1 MGKWMSSYL
10 LQQWLILDPKA
21 QRVKKIKKQGEEL
34 PLRLVPNV
42 DIAFEL
48 GKMKKEGQIH
58 VGFALETE
66 QEEVHAKAKLIRK
79 NFDLV
84 VLNSATDEGVGFK
97 HDTNQVRIFNKNGGD
112 VQTALLPKLDIAR
125 LIVEEVKKAAAWS

>member
-1 MGKWMSSYL
+1 M
-10 LQQWLILDPKA
+10 
-21 QRVKKIKKQGEEL
+21 
-34 PLRLVPNV
+34 
-42 DIAFEL
+42 
-48 GKMKKEGQIH
+48 
-58 VGFALETE
+58 GFALETE